1 MTGIALLAL
10 YGVPAAELNLPL
22 KLAEAHLHSPASID
36 AHSWLQLA
44 LTRHGRSVIGSPPSL
59 PCRTIRD
66 VSLRLLALAADS
78 SSNRLLMAI

>member
-22 KLAEAHLHSPASID
+22 KLAEAHLDSPASIE
-36 AHSWLQLA
+36 ARSWLQLA
-44 LTRHGRSVIGSPPSL
+44 LTRHGRSVTAFPTSL

-78 SSNRLLMAI
+78 STNRLLTAI